1 VWRSGRT
8 EAFGRP
14 SRGARCTP
22 STPTARGSPHP
33 VRPPPDQWRR
43 RPRPVSREGRLD
55 PGPVGGFMGESAELE
70 TVSEGRELDHRG
82 AAVDFARRVRE
93 RYGDVV
99 ETVLLYGSVARN
111 EARGRDSDV
120 DLLVVLV
127 DDVDRTEF
135 ERRRTRTRRGPLARP
150 DVRVGLPIRGPVPRT
165 RPSRRRAAVWLTS
178 RPRTCWPN

>member
-1 VWRSGRT
+1 
-8 EAFGRP
+8 
-14 SRGARCTP
+14 
-22 STPTARGSPHP
+22 
-33 VRPPPDQWRR
+33 
-43 RPRPVSREGRLD
+43 
-55 PGPVGGFMGESAELE
+55 MGESAELE

-82 AAVDFARRVRE
+82 AAADFARRVRE

-135 ERRRTRTRRGPLARP
+135 ERRVRDLAY
-150 DVRVGLPIRGPVPRT
+150 DVELEHGVVLSLV
-165 RPSRRRAAVWLTS
+165 LTS
-178 RPRTCWPN
+178 ESGYRSGGPFLEHVRRDAEPLYG